1 MKRKE
6 RAKSKRKPVGEK
18 GSSTRELIGTLG
30 ITDYSLKTGHGE
42 LVYFLIK
49 PTNLSVLSD
58 MSISQRIYGLM
69 TILKGLVETEILAL
83 NSRESFE
90 SNKRFLRDRI
100 EDEGVPAIRKLL
112 EKDLI
117 SLDQLQVQMATA
129 REFLM
134 IIRLKGEKESEI
146 FPYLSRVEKSLSE
159 QGFTARRSGAAD
171 IKRILGVYYEQ
182 NVTSDVD
189 DFDGERW
196 VIFND

>member
-1 MKRKE
+1 MIRKE
-6 RAKSKRKPVGEK
+6 KSQSKQKGKK
-18 GSSTRELIGTLG
+18 GSSTRDLIGVEG
-30 ITDYSLKTGHGE
+30 ITDYSLITGHGE
-42 LVYFLIK
+42 LVYFLIE

-58 MSISQRIYGLM
+58 ISISQRIYGLM
-69 TILKGLVETEILAL
+69 TILKGLAEIEMLAL

-90 SNKRFLRDRI
+90 SNKQFLRDRM
-100 EDEGVPAIRKLL
+100 ERESVTAVRRLL

-117 SLDQLQVQMATA
+117 GLDQLQVQMATA

-146 FPYLSRVEKSLSE
+146 FPYLSRIERSLSE
-159 QGFTARRSGAAD
+159 QSFIARRAGTAD

-196 VIFND
+196 IIFND